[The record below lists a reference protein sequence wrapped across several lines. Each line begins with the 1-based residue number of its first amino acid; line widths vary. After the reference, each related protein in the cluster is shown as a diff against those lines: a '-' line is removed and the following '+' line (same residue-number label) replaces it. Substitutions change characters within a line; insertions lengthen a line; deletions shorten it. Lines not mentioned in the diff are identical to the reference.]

1 MKNPFR
7 GLSVLGAQVSLSD
20 FFVVERVS
28 EEGLLFAGRAKGFM
42 FELSGID
49 GDFLE
54 PDQVETLHQQWRG
67 ALRLQPGEEMQVIF
81 RKRVEFA
88 AWVEEQLNQAF
99 LAENAYGRRIVLDHL
114 ADQLEQM
121 SHDEP
126 RLLQQ
131 KILVCFWTP
140 EDLTEEELE
149 EKRFLVES
157 LLSAFGS
164 QVKPLNRRQ
173 IATEISVSAQDL
185 KASEHS
191 EPEWPDIE
199 IHASHLKINGD
210 SFRGLELAKLPESQ
224 TELGMIQSLSRLPYP
239 MDIALRLTAK
249 DSRPIVSRLERKRN
263 LLQSQR
269 AAKSSPSA
277 QLDSQVEQ
285 IDQILRDMA
294 DRSESIYE
302 MKLTI
307 GLRFPENLSSLQR
320 KAVAVTMRSASQ
332 MDLCELEETTLGNF
346 DSYLECIPG
355 FSGRNVK
362 GHTVLGSNA
371 IHFLP
376 FFRPAKGDRRAIAS
390 FQTRSSSLYGIDPVD
405 SGLANYNWLVSGTS
419 GSGKSFFVNSL
430 LAQSTS
436 LDPNIF
442 IVDIGGSYNR
452 LTQYLGGRVMSL
464 APGQGF
470 EMSPFFLPPHTDP
483 IEEKMRRQH
492 IYQIFLEM
500 TRVDGQLPAI
510 EIRHLLMEV
519 LEELFS
525 LDQVPERPVSFLI
538 DKLDT
543 LKTPEAR
550 RLQMLLE
557 PWGKENFF
565 AQFLDNAKIPTFDE
579 RILTYDLKGLTDFED
594 LSRVVQF
601 IVAASLWARIRQTG
615 TERFSW
621 IVLDEVAF
629 SLLKTQPQFVDELVS
644 TLRKHYA
651 GAIVVVQ
658 DLEKVTSNL
667 AGSSILQNTQSKAI
681 LQQRGNSKNYA
692 DVLSLGQVDQW
703 AIQSLRRKKGVY
715 SDIFLI
721 RDDEKT
727 VIRHVPS
734 PLEYWLATTAPED
747 NQVLSKWVE
756 KRGGGLQQNIT
767 DFLAWRQGASP

>member
-210 SFRGLELAKLPESQ
+210 SFRGLELAKLPESH